1 MLAIL
6 YDRIRP
12 DEEMLFRAAEGLGIP
27 FKKIYA
33 KQLPMRLGQ
42 RPAELEG
49 VTCAVERL
57 VSQSKGLAV
66 SRYLTSLEIPV
77 VNAPEVIEVCGD
89 KWATSC
95 ALEAHRVPQPGTALA
110 TESEEAL
117 KLIEDMGYPVVMK
130 PVVGSWGRLL
140 SLIRDRDAAETVL
153 EHKEVLGG
161 YQHQLYYVQEL
172 VNKPGRDI
180 RAFVVGE
187 ECIGAIYR
195 ASEHW
200 ITNTAR
206 GGKASNCPVTPE
218 MAQIAVSAAKA
229 VGGGVVAVDLLES
242 ERGLLV
248 NEVNHTMEFKN
259 SVSATGVDIPAKI
272 LEYAWSIRKEAVTG

>member
-12 DEEMLFRAAEGLGIP
+12 DEEMLFKAAEGLGIP
-27 FKKIYA
+27 FRKVYA
-33 KQLPMRLGQ
+33 KRLPMKLGE
-42 RPAELEG
+42 RPPELEG
-49 VTCAVERL
+49 VTAAVERL

-66 SRYLTSLEIPV
+66 SRYLASLGIPV
-77 VNAPEVIEVCGD
+77 VNRPEVIEVCGD

-95 ALEAHRVPQPGTALA
+95 ALEKNGVPQPKTALV
-110 TESEEAL
+110 TESDEAL
-117 KLIEDMGYPVVMK
+117 KIIEAMGYPVVMK

-140 SLIRDRDAAETVL
+140 SKINDRDAAETIL

-161 YQHQLYYVQEL
+161 YQHQLFYIQEL

-180 RAFVVGE
+180 RAFVAGDR
-187 ECIGAIYR
+187 CIAAIYR
-195 ASEHW
+195 SSEHW

-206 GGKASNCPVTPE
+206 GGKASNCEVTKE
-218 MAQIAVSAAKA
+218 IADISVRAAKA
-229 VGGGVVAVDLLES
+229 VGGGVVAIDLFES

-248 NEVNHTMEFKN
+248 NEINHTMEFKN
-259 SVSATGVDIPAKI
+259 SVSTTGVDIPAEI
-272 LEYAWSIRKEAVTG
+272 LKYAWSIRT

>member
-12 DEEMLFRAAEGLGIP
+12 DEEMLFEAAHRLDIP

-33 KQLPMRLGQ
+33 KQFPMRLGE

-66 SRYLTSLEIPV
+66 SRYLTSLGIPV
-77 VNAPEVIEVCGD
+77 VNRPEVIEVCGD

-95 ALEAHRVPQPGTALA
+95 ALAACGVPQPRTALA

-117 KLIEDMGYPVVMK
+117 RLIEEMGYPVVMK

-140 SLIRDRDAAETVL
+140 SKINDRDAAEAIL

-161 YQHQLYYVQEL
+161 YQHQLYYIQEL

-180 RAFVVGE
+180 RAFVVGDT
-187 ECIGAIYR
+187 CIAAIYR

-218 MAQIAVSAAKA
+218 LADIAVRAAKA
-229 VGGGVVAVDLLES
+229 VGGGVVAIDLFES

-259 SVSATGVDIPAKI
+259 SVSTTGVDIPGKI
-272 LEYAWSIRKEAVTG
+272 LEYAWGLRRG

>member
-12 DEEMLFRAAEGLGIP
+12 DEEMLFKAALGLGIP

-33 KQLPMRLGQ
+33 KQLPMKLGE
-42 RPAELEG
+42 RPVELEG
-49 VTCAVERL
+49 VTTAVERL

-66 SRYLTSLEIPV
+66 SRYLSSLGIPV
-77 VNAPEVIEVCGD
+77 VNRPQVIEVCGD
-89 KWATSC
+89 KWATSA
-95 ALEAHRVPQPGTALA
+95 ALEAHGVPQPRTALA
-110 TESEEAL
+110 TETEEAL
-117 KLIEDMGYPVVMK
+117 KLIEEMGYPVVMK

-161 YQHQLYYVQEL
+161 YQHQLYYIQEL
-172 VNKPGRDI
+172 VDKPGRDI
-180 RAFVVGE
+180 RAFVCGDT
-187 ECIGAIYR
+187 CIGAIYR

-218 MAQIAVSAAKA
+218 MAEIAVRAAKA

-242 ERGLLV
+242 GRGLLV

-259 SVSATGVDIPAKI
+259 SVSTTGVDIPRKI
-272 LEYAWSIRKEAVTG
+272 LEYAWSTRKERV

>member
-12 DEEMLFRAAEGLGIP
+12 DEEMLFKAAESLGIP

-33 KQLPMRLGQ
+33 KQLRMKLGEC
-42 RPAELEG
+42 PPELEG
-49 VTCAVERL
+49 VTTAVERL

-66 SRYLTSLEIPV
+66 SRYLVSLGIPV
-77 VNAPEVIEVCGD
+77 VNFPNVVEVCGD

-95 ALEAHRVPQPGTALA
+95 ALEAAGVPQPTTALA
-110 TESEEAL
+110 TESEKAL
-117 KLIEDMGYPVVMK
+117 ETIEQMGYPVVMK

-140 SLIRDRDAAETVL
+140 SLIRDRDAAETVI

-161 YQHQLYYVQEL
+161 YQHQLYYMQEL
-172 VNKPGRDI
+172 VDKGGRDI
-180 RAFVVGE
+180 RAFVVGDT
-187 ECIGAIYR
+187 CIGAIYR
-195 ASEHW
+195 SSEHW

-206 GGKASNCPVTPE
+206 GGKASKCEVTPE
-218 MAQIAVSAAKA
+218 LADISVRAAKA
-229 VGGGVVAVDLLES
+229 IGGGVVAIDLFES
-242 ERGLLV
+242 PKGLLV

-259 SVSATGVDIPAKI
+259 SVSTTGVDIPAKI
-272 LEYAWSIRKEAVTG
+272 LEYAWSIRKQ

>member
-12 DEEMLFRAAEGLGIP
+12 DEKMLFEAAEALGVP
-27 FKKIYA
+27 YTKVYA
-33 KQLPMRLGQ
+33 PQLSMRLGH
-42 RPAELEG
+42 RPPELEG
-49 VTCAVERL
+49 VTAAVERL

-66 SRYLTSLEIPV
+66 SRYLSALGIPV
-77 VNAPEVIEVCGD
+77 VNAPHVIETCGD

-95 ALEAHRVPQPGTALA
+95 ALEAQQVPQPHTALA

-117 KLIEDMGYPVVMK
+117 KLMEQMGYPVVMK

-140 SLIRDRDAAETVL
+140 SKINDRDAAETVL

-161 YQHQLYYVQEL
+161 YQHQLFYVQEL

-180 RAFVVGE
+180 RAFVAGDR
-187 ECIGAIYR
+187 CIAAIYR
-195 ASEHW
+195 TSEHW

-206 GGKASNCPVTPE
+206 GGKASNCPVTPQL
-218 MAQIAVSAAKA
+218 AQIAVSAARA
-229 VGGGVVAVDLLES
+229 VGGGVVAIDLFES

-259 SVSATGVDIPAKI
+259 SVSTTGVNIPAEI
-272 LEYAWSIRKEAVTG
+272 LQYAWDQRLDK

>member
-1 MLAIL
+1 MLVIL

-12 DEEMLFRAAEGLGIP
+12 DEEMLFKAAEALGIP

-33 KQLPMRLGQ
+33 KQLPMRLGE
-42 RPAELEG
+42 RPEELEG
-49 VTCAVERL
+49 VTTAVERL

-66 SRYLTSLEIPV
+66 SRYLTSLGIPV
-77 VNAPEVIEVCGD
+77 VNRPEVIEVCGD

-95 ALEAHRVPQPGTALA
+95 ALAAYGVPQPRTALA

-117 KLIEDMGYPVVMK
+117 RLIEEMGYPVVMK

-140 SLIRDRDAAETVL
+140 SKINDRDAAETVL

-161 YQHQLYYVQEL
+161 YQHQLYYIQEL
-172 VNKPGRDI
+172 VDKPGRDI
-180 RAFVVGE
+180 RAFVVGDT
-187 ECIGAIYR
+187 CIGAIYR

-206 GGKASNCPVTPE
+206 GGKASNCPLTPE
-218 MAQIAVSAAKA
+218 LADIAVRAARA
-229 VGGGVVAVDLLES
+229 VGGGVVAIDLFES
-242 ERGLLV
+242 GRGLLV
-248 NEVNHTMEFKN
+248 NEVNHTMEYKN
-259 SVSATGVDIPAKI
+259 SVSVTGVDIPRKI
-272 LEYAWSIRKEAVTG
+272 LEYAWSIRRS

>member
-12 DEEMLFRAAEGLGIP
+12 DEEMLFKAAEGLGIP
-27 FKKIYA
+27 YKKIYA
-33 KQLPMRLGQ
+33 KQLSMKLGQ
-42 RPAELEG
+42 PPAELEG
-49 VTCAVERL
+49 VTVAVGRL
-57 VSQSKGLAV
+57 VSQSKNLAL
-66 SRYLTSLEIPV
+66 SRYLGSLNIPV
-77 VNAPEVIEVCGD
+77 VNRAEVIEVCGD

-95 ALEAHRVPQPGTALA
+95 ALEAQGVPQPKTALA
-110 TESEEAL
+110 TESDAAL
-117 KLIEDMGYPVVMK
+117 KLIEDFGYPVVMK
-130 PVVGSWGRLL
+130 PPVGSWGRLL

-172 VNKPGRDI
+172 VDKGGRDI
-180 RAFVVGE
+180 RAFVCGDT
-187 ECIGAIYR
+187 CIGAIYR

-218 MAQIAVSAAKA
+218 LADISVRAAKA
-229 VGGGVVAVDLLES
+229 VGGGVVAIDVFES
-242 ERGLLV
+242 PRGLLV

-259 SVSATGVDIPAKI
+259 SVSTTGVDIPHKI
-272 LEYAWSIRKEAVTG
+272 LEYAWSIRNG

>member
-27 FKKIYA
+27 FRKVYA
-33 KQLPMRLGQ
+33 KRLPMKLGE
-42 RPAELEG
+42 RPPELEG
-49 VTCAVERL
+49 VTAAVERL

-66 SRYLTSLEIPV
+66 SRYLASLGIPV
-77 VNAPEVIEVCGD
+77 VNRPEVIEVCGD

-95 ALEAHRVPQPGTALA
+95 ALEKNGVPQPKTALV
-110 TESEEAL
+110 TESDEAL
-117 KLIEDMGYPVVMK
+117 KIIEAMGYPVVMK

-140 SLIRDRDAAETVL
+140 SKINDRDAAETIL

-161 YQHQLYYVQEL
+161 YQHQLFYIQEL

-180 RAFVVGE
+180 RAFVAGDR
-187 ECIGAIYR
+187 CIAAIYR
-195 ASEHW
+195 SSEHW

-206 GGKASNCPVTPE
+206 GGKASNCEVTKE
-218 MAQIAVSAAKA
+218 IADISVRAAKA
-229 VGGGVVAVDLLES
+229 VGGGVVAIDLFES

-259 SVSATGVDIPAKI
+259 SVSTTGVDIPAEI
-272 LEYAWSIRKEAVTG
+272 LKYAWSIRT

>member
-12 DEEMLFRAAEGLGIP
+12 DEELLFRAAEGLGIP
-27 FKKIYA
+27 FRKIYA
-33 KQLPMRLGQ
+33 KQLPMRLGE
-42 RPAELEG
+42 RPPELEG

-66 SRYLTSLEIPV
+66 ARYLKSLGIPV

-95 ALEAHRVPQPGTALA
+95 ALAAHGVPQPRTVLA
-110 TESEEAL
+110 TEAEGAL
-117 KLIEDMGYPVVMK
+117 KLVEELGYPVVMK

-140 SLIRDRDAAETVL
+140 ARVNDRDAAEALL

-161 YQHQLYYVQEL
+161 YQHQLYYIQEF
-172 VNKPGRDI
+172 VRKPGRDI
-180 RAFVVGE
+180 RAFVVGDA
-187 ECIGAIYR
+187 CIAAIYR
-195 ASEHW
+195 SSEHW

-218 MAQIAVSAAKA
+218 LADLAVRAAKA
-229 VGGGVVAVDLLES
+229 VGGGVVAIDLFES
-242 ERGLLV
+242 EQGLLV

-259 SVSATGVDIPAKI
+259 SVHTTGVDIPRKI
-272 LEYAWSIRKEAVTG
+272 LEYAWGLR

>member
-12 DEEMLFRAAEGLGIP
+12 DEEMLFKAAEALGIP

-33 KQLPMRLGQ
+33 KQLPMRLGE
-42 RPAELEG
+42 RPPELEG
-49 VTCAVERL
+49 VSAAVERL

-66 SRYLTSLEIPV
+66 SRYLTSLGVPV
-77 VNAPEVIEVCGD
+77 VNRPEVIEVCGD

-95 ALEAHRVPQPGTALA
+95 ALEAHGVPQPKTALA
-110 TESEEAL
+110 TDSEEAL
-117 KLIEDMGYPVVMK
+117 KLIEAMGYPVVMK

-140 SLIRDRDAAETVL
+140 SKINDRDAAEAIL

-161 YQHQLYYVQEL
+161 YQHQLYYIQEL
-172 VNKPGRDI
+172 VDKGGRDI

-187 ECIGAIYR
+187 ECIAAIYR
-195 ASEHW
+195 TSEHW

-206 GGKASNCPVTPE
+206 GGRASNCPVTPE
-218 MAQIAVSAAKA
+218 IAGVAVRAAKA
-229 VGGGVVAVDLLES
+229 VGGGVVAIDLFES
-242 ERGLLV
+242 EGGLLV

-259 SVSATGVDIPAKI
+259 SVSTTGVDIPGKI
-272 LEYAWSIRKEAVTG
+272 LEYAWSLG

>member
-1 MLAIL
+1 MLAVL

-27 FKKIYA
+27 FRKVYA
-33 KQLPMRLGQ
+33 KRLPMKLGE

-49 VTCAVERL
+49 VTTAVERL

-66 SRYLTSLEIPV
+66 SRYLASLGIPV
-77 VNAPEVIEVCGD
+77 VNRPEVIEVCGD

-95 ALEAHRVPQPGTALA
+95 ALEKNGVPQPKTALV
-110 TESEEAL
+110 TESDEAL
-117 KLIEDMGYPVVMK
+117 KIIEAMGYPVVMK

-140 SLIRDRDAAETVL
+140 SKINDRDAAETIL

-161 YQHQLYYVQEL
+161 YQHQLFYIQEL

-180 RAFVVGE
+180 RAFVAGDR
-187 ECIGAIYR
+187 CIAAIYR
-195 ASEHW
+195 SSEHW

-206 GGKASNCPVTPE
+206 GGKASNCEVTKE
-218 MAQIAVSAAKA
+218 IADISVRAAKA
-229 VGGGVVAVDLLES
+229 VGGGVVAIDLFES

-259 SVSATGVDIPAKI
+259 SVSTTGVDIPAEI
-272 LEYAWSIRKEAVTG
+272 LKYAWSIRT

>member
-1 MLAIL
+1 MLAVL

-27 FKKIYA
+27 FRKVYA
-33 KQLPMRLGQ
+33 KRLPMKLGE

-49 VTCAVERL
+49 VTSAVERL

-66 SRYLTSLEIPV
+66 SRYLASLGIPV
-77 VNAPEVIEVCGD
+77 VNRPEVIEVCGD

-95 ALEAHRVPQPGTALA
+95 ALEKNGVPQPKTALA
-110 TESEEAL
+110 TESDEAL
-117 KLIEDMGYPVVMK
+117 KIIEAMGYPVVMK

-140 SLIRDRDAAETVL
+140 SKINDRDAAETIL

-161 YQHQLYYVQEL
+161 YQHQLFYIQEL

-180 RAFVVGE
+180 RAFVTGDR
-187 ECIGAIYR
+187 CIAAIYR
-195 ASEHW
+195 SSEHW

-206 GGKASNCPVTPE
+206 GGKASNCEVTKE
-218 MAQIAVSAAKA
+218 IADISVRAAKA
-229 VGGGVVAVDLLES
+229 VGGGVVAIDLFES

-259 SVSATGVDIPAKI
+259 SVSTTGVDIPAEI
-272 LEYAWSIRKEAVTG
+272 LKYAWSIRT

>member
-12 DEEMLFRAAEGLGIP
+12 DEEMLFKAAEGLGIP
-27 FKKIYA
+27 FRKVYA
-33 KQLPMRLGQ
+33 KRLPMKLGE
-42 RPAELEG
+42 RPPELEG
-49 VTCAVERL
+49 VTAAVERL

-66 SRYLTSLEIPV
+66 SRYLASLGIPV
-77 VNAPEVIEVCGD
+77 VNRPEVIEVCGD

-95 ALEAHRVPQPGTALA
+95 ALEKNGVPQPKTALV
-110 TESEEAL
+110 TESDEAL
-117 KLIEDMGYPVVMK
+117 KIIEAMGYPVVMK

-140 SLIRDRDAAETVL
+140 SKINDRDAAETIL

-161 YQHQLYYVQEL
+161 YQHQLFYIQEL

-180 RAFVVGE
+180 RAFVTGDR
-187 ECIGAIYR
+187 CIAAIYR
-195 ASEHW
+195 SSEHW

-206 GGKASNCPVTPE
+206 GGKASNCEVTKE
-218 MAQIAVSAAKA
+218 IADISVRAAKA
-229 VGGGVVAVDLLES
+229 VGGGVVAIDLFES

-259 SVSATGVDIPAKI
+259 SVSTTGVDIPAEI
-272 LEYAWSIRKEAVTG
+272 LKYAWSIRT